1 MVLDV
6 RGNVGTRLEKLDRGD
21 FDALVLAAAGVLR
34 LGFEKRIRE
43 FLTTDVMLPAIG
55 QGALGI
61 ECREEDAAT
70 RELIAPLCHEETYQC
85 VLAERALSRRM
96 YGDCHVPIAGHAVIR
111 NGELTLDA
119 LVGRLDG
126 SEVVRM
132 TTSGPAASAEVLGDA
147 LGREILGAG
156 GDAILKASRN
166 DG

>member
-1 MVLDV
+1 
-6 RGNVGTRLEKLDRGD
+6 
-21 FDALVLAAAGVLR
+21 
-34 LGFEKRIRE
+34 
-43 FLTTDVMLPAIG
+43 MLPAIG

-61 ECREEDAAT
+61 ECREEEAAT
-70 RELIAPLCHEETYQC
+70 RELIAPLCHEETHQC
-85 VLAERALSRRM
+85 VLAERALRRRM

-132 TTSGPAASAEVLGDA
+132 TTLGPAASAEALGDA